1 MSRILKRPM
10 FRKGGST
17 NSGIMT
23 GLVDRKG
30 YYNGDVVGRAKELA
44 PGFAEMYRE
53 MAPAS
58 RDTSMYEMLIGGGLN
73 LVSGAGA
80 GEGLMSN
87 VAKSYKG
94 PSETF
99 FQKQA
104 AKKDFE
110 RQIDLKAADLGI
122 STAMEEFDKLSK
134 DERLEVEKVARLA
147 FESGEFPSYE
157 AALSE
162 FLKAKI
168 YSKSGYYRPDV
179 QERLT
184 KEQREGNIADRAKEY
199 RTGDFPDSSAIANA
213 KATFDVDRAN
223 IVANNPD
230 LQFDSVDPFIDP
242 AGKRSEYEEG
252 FVYFNPANG
261 KYYHYNGIV
270 DGQPSFDPVEI
281 NLG

>member
-10 FRKGGST
+10 FRTGGT
-17 NSGIMT
+17 PNQGIMH
-23 GLVDRKG
+23 GIVDRKG
-30 YYNGDVVGRAKELA
+30 YAQGSIDEERLGTDVSAIKAAMDKYA
-44 PGFAEMYRE
+44 PL
-53 MAPAS
+53 PKS
-58 RDTSMYEMLIGGGLN
+58 RFPLGQIGLN
-73 LVSGAGA
+73 LASGQYAGDGLFQNIA
-80 GEGLMSN
+80 GSAMDPYREWTKTDDAREASIRRG
-87 VAKSYKG
+87 
-94 PSETF
+94 
-99 FQKQA
+99 
-104 AKKDFE
+104 
-110 RQIDLKAADLGI
+110 AADLGL
-122 STAMEEFDKLSK
+122 STAMKEFDKLTK

>member
-10 FRKGGST
+10 FKTGGT
-17 NSGIMT
+17 PNEGIMH
-23 GLVDRKG
+23 GLVNRKG
-30 YYNGDVVGRAKELA
+30 YDQAGIVTRAKELT
-44 PGFAEMYRE
+44 PGFEELYRE
-53 MAPAS
+53 FTPKTRFPMG
-58 RDTSMYEMLIGGGLN
+58 EIGLN
-73 LVSGAGA
+73 LISGQYAGDGLLQNIA
-80 GEGLMSN
+80 GS
-87 VAKSYKG
+87 AKDPYTRFTQTDDAREASIRRG
-94 PSETF
+94 
-99 FQKQA
+99 
-104 AKKDFE
+104 
-110 RQIDLKAADLGI
+110 AADLGL
-122 STAMEEFDKLSK
+122 STAMKEFDKLTK

-261 KYYHYNGIV
+261 KYYLYTG
-270 DGQPSFDPVEI
+270 DEEKPFDPVEI